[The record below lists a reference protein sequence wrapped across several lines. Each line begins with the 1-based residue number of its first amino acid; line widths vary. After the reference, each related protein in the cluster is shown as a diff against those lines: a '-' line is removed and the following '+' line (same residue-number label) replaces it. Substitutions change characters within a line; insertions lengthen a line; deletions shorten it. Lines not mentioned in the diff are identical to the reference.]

1 MAAQPKSVPPA
12 RFRGSRDGGD
22 RGLPRRA
29 SSLPLSFATILA
41 LALLLS
47 ACATHPLD
55 QTQDTLVRNANVD
68 QRMLTPEGGNGAGK
82 IERYALAP
90 TEVFRMPQ
98 PVQADNP
105 ALPADSP
112 RQTLAPTTVCARVI
126 LDARGAVLRAE
137 PLADRDECAAGAQPD
152 NADLVQAMLAQVRQ
166 WRFEPAAVCHFS
178 AAHPP
183 ADPERC
189 DGAQSVEPVPV
200 TLLYAFTFEV
210 EQGRVRVERGGVGG
224 R

>member
-1 MAAQPKSVPPA
+1 MAFPA
-12 RFRGSRDGGD
+12 SGGDGGFP
-22 RGLPRRA
+22 GRA
-29 SSLPLSFATILA
+29 SSPRWLHHVALLA

-47 ACATHPLD
+47 ACATHRAVEA
-55 QTQDTLVRNANVD
+55 QDTTVRNANVD
-68 QRMLTPEGGNGAGK
+68 QRMLTPEGGTGGGK
-82 IERYALAP
+82 VERYTLSP

-98 PVQADNP
+98 PLQADNP

-126 LDARGAVLRAE
+126 LDAQGAVQRAE
-137 PLADRDECAAGAQPD
+137 PLTDRDECAAGAQPD
-152 NADLVQAMLAQVRQ
+152 YADLVQATLDKVRQ
-166 WRFEPAAVCHFS
+166 WRFEPAAVCHF
-178 AAHPP
+178 AADQPP
-183 ADPERC
+183 ADSQRC
-189 DGAQSVEPVPV
+189 DGARSIEPVPV

>member
-1 MAAQPKSVPPA
+1 MTTPPNSLRPA
-12 RFRGSRDGGD
+12 RSCGSRHGGD
-22 RGLPRRA
+22 RGLTSGAP
-29 SSLPLSFATILA
+29 SWPLHFATISA
-41 LALLLS
+41 LTLLLS

-55 QTQDTLVRNANVD
+55 QTQDNLVRNANVD
-68 QRMLTPEGGNGAGK
+68 QRMLTPEGGDGAGK
-82 IERYALAP
+82 IERYALAR

-126 LDARGAVLRAE
+126 LDARGEVLRAE
-137 PLADRDECAAGAQPD
+137 PLADRAECAAGAQPD

-178 AAHPP
+178 AEHPP